1 MQNNKIPLRMCIACK
16 ESKPKRELIRIVK
29 SDNDSFSIDKSGKMN
44 GRGSYICNSE
54 ECLNKLIKQ
63 KSLNKVFKTNI
74 NPEIYQNLRE
84 QFFENRKD

>member
-1 MQNNKIPLRMCIACK
+1 MQNKKVPLRTCIACK

-29 SDNDSFSIDKSGKMN
+29 TEESFQIDKTGKMN

-63 KSLNKVFKTNI
+63 KSLNKVFKTNLPI
-74 NPEIYQNLRE
+74 EVYESLKE
-84 QFFENRKD
+84 QFFEN